1 MKEEY
6 ERIIEHYQTIFEDMY
21 ADLCEMKQECE
32 RLRRENVLLK
42 SRINER
48 SYEEEYE

>member
-32 RLRRENVLLK
+32 RLRRENVLLV
-42 SRINER
+42 SQVRGR
-48 SYEEEYE
+48 SCDEEYE